1 MHFFGYA
8 SVPPLYNETTSKFAP
23 LHFLIPY
30 IGIAGPHADI
40 ATVLH
45 IGNALTPPSFM
56 FTVWENNNNN
66 NNNYNVFIQLVYK
79 FTFDFE
85 FLDFS
90 NIFSIFSFSYLVG
103 RELGS

>member
-8 SVPPLYNETTSKFAP
+8 RVPPLYNETTSKFAP